1 MTRFFGRNA
10 LLATVLVLAGA
21 PAPALAQDTGAEVRL
36 RKLEAEVRALQGKVF
51 PGGDGK
57 FFPAQVQPAA
67 AGTAAGGTPATTPV
81 TDLLARME
89 AVEAMLARLTAQSEQ
104 NTNRLTQLEARVA
117 VTSAAAA
124 NGATTEGNLAAMTG
138 GASAVKPGVATP
150 KPTPA
155 PTTAAAAATPKP
167 AAKPAAPSA
176 QRLAAV
182 RAVEKPQTAD
192 PADDDYSYGFRLW
205 EAKLYPEA
213 EQQLK
218 LYLDKYPRHARVSFA
233 RNLIG
238 RALLDQGNPKDA
250 AQWFFQ
256 NHQADPKGARAP
268 DSLLFLAESMK
279 RLKDTKRACIAL
291 AQFADDYPAEA
302 AARLKAQY
310 DATRNGLTC
319 N

>member
-1 MTRFFGRNA
+1 MTRHFGRSA

-21 PAPALAQDTGAEVRL
+21 PALAQDGASEARI

-81 TDLLARME
+81 ADLLARMD
-89 AVEAMLARLTAQSEQ
+89 AVEATLARLTAQTEQ
-104 NTNRLTQLEARVA
+104 NGNRLTQLEAKLVASAPAPVVGA
-117 VTSAAAA
+117 VTA
-124 NGATTEGNLAAMTG
+124 GNLAAMTG
-138 GASAVKPGVATP
+138 GASAAKPAVV
-150 KPTPA
+150 TPA
-155 PTTAAAAATPKP
+155 PTPAAAVAKP

-192 PADDDYSYGFRLW
+192 PADDEYSYGFRLW

-218 LYLDKYPRHARVSFA
+218 LFLDKHPRHARVSFA
-233 RNLIG
+233 RNLMG
-238 RALLDQGNPKDA
+238 RALLDEGKPLDA
-250 AQWFFQ
+250 AKWFFE
-256 NHQADPKGARAP
+256 NHQSDPRGARAP
-268 DSLLFLAESMK
+268 DSLLFLAEAMK
-279 RLKDTKRACIAL
+279 RNKDTKRACVAL

>member
-1 MTRFFGRNA
+1 MTHTIGRKA
-10 LLATVLVLAGA
+10 LLALVLVLAGA
-21 PAPALAQDTGAEVRL
+21 PVMAQTDPGAEARI

-57 FFPAQVQPAA
+57 FFAAQVQPAA
-67 AGTAAGGTPATTPV
+67 PGAAPAGGTPATTPV
-81 TDLLARME
+81 TDLLTRMD
-89 AVEAMLARLTAQSEQ
+89 AVEAALARITAASEA
-104 NTNRLTQLEARVA
+104 NGNRLTQLETKLAA
-117 VTSAAAA
+117 SAAAPA
-124 NGATTEGNLAAMTG
+124 VGATTEGNLAAMTG
-138 GASAVKPGVATP
+138 GASAPKPAAATP
-150 KPTPA
+150 TPTP
-155 PTTAAAAATPKP
+155 AAATPKP

-192 PADDDYSYGFRLW
+192 PADDEYSYGFRLW
-205 EAKLYPEA
+205 EAKLYPES

-218 LYLDKYPRHARVSFA
+218 LYLDKYPRHSRVSFA
-233 RNLIG
+233 RNLMG
-238 RALLDQGNPKDA
+238 RALLDEGKPLDA
-250 AQWFFQ
+250 AKWFFE

-268 DSLLFLAESMK
+268 DSLLFLAEAMK
-279 RLKDTKRACIAL
+279 RNKDTKRACVAL

-310 DATRNGLTC
+310 DVTRSGLTC

>member
-1 MTRFFGRNA
+1 MTRHFGRNA

-21 PAPALAQDTGAEVRL
+21 PALAQDSASEARI

-57 FFPAQVQPAA
+57 FFPAQVQPATAGA
-67 AGTAAGGTPATTPV
+67 ASGGTPATTPV
-81 TDLLARME
+81 TDLLARMD
-89 AVEAMLARLTAQSEQ
+89 AVEATLARLTAQTEQ
-104 NTNRLTQLEARVA
+104 NGNRLTQLEAKLA
-117 VTSAAAA
+117 ATAAAPA
-124 NGATTEGNLAAMTG
+124 VGAVTEGNLAAMTG
-138 GASAVKPGVATP
+138 GASA
-150 KPTPA
+150 
-155 PTTAAAAATPKP
+155 PKP
-167 AAKPAAPSA
+167 AAAGPARTPTPAATVAKPAPKPAAPSA

-192 PADDDYSYGFRLW
+192 PADDEYSYGFRLW

-218 LYLDKYPRHARVSFA
+218 LFLDKYPRHTRVSFA
-233 RNLIG
+233 RNLMG
-238 RALLDQGNPKDA
+238 RALLDEGKPLDA
-250 AQWFFQ
+250 AKWFFD
-256 NHQADPKGARAP
+256 NHQSDPKGARAP
-268 DSLLFLAESMK
+268 DSLLFLAEAMK
-279 RLKDTKRACIAL
+279 RNKDTKRACVAI